1 MPKRPEVDRGTH
13 EFPSLPP
20 ATALYF
26 SVLEQSGC
34 RELVRNGLKALEAEK
49 RKRGAKVPL
58 RNLTADMALKAIS
71 GTNFTNGQ
79 RYPLYEV
86 SSFYSSSPTNIIFG
100 AHVKPRSLSDTVLAK
115 RMEELVDLDRDA
127 VMRGIAGKVNGF
139 FGLSSDDYYLD
150 QTDVDYYGVDRED
163 RTGKATHMRLS
174 GKCKSGRTK
183 LLHKEISVVCDGNG
197 VIMYTRPFDGAT
209 SDTEMDLEAVES
221 MIDHLDRRSVISGD
235 CKFCDYRILKRL
247 DERKVC
253 FVTKVPDSFSD
264 NLRSTVVESV
274 RSGHMDGSAAYPG
287 RLTYETHAPI
297 SNSDGEVYGDMRL
310 IAYVLPGGKDRARKY
325 LEGKGLKDF
334 KKVLMEVWH
343 RRFETKE
350 QAVDAVLEAL
360 DEAEAPIYQSVVT
373 YSRDPRRGNL
383 WMVRIESVS
392 IDRDLLDEAA
402 EKYAIQVLI
411 TNARLS
417 DKDSDLPLNG
427 RTSNNIVNRYLSQA
441 VVEKRFRLMKTCHGV
456 GHVFVHTPI
465 RQDALIFIEGVAAS
479 IHSGIDAALK
489 ARKEKGQER
498 ITMELLGDRL
508 VGCRLAYDEPA
519 GRIFF
524 SGDEGSKELFFEAV
538 DRLGVDLGYAFFCN

>member
-1 MPKRPEVDRGTH
+1 MPKRPVVDRGTY

-34 RELVRNGLKALEAEK
+34 RRLLEKGLKALESERRAS
-49 RKRGAKVPL
+49 GAKVPL

-86 SSFYSSSPTNIIFG
+86 SAFYSSSPTDIIFG
-100 AHVKPRSLSDTVLAK
+100 AHVRPRSLSDTVLAE
-115 RMEELVDLDRDA
+115 RMEELVDLDMDA
-127 VMRGIAGKVNGF
+127 VMRGIAGKVNAF
-139 FGLSSDDYYLD
+139 FGLSSDDLYLD

-197 VIMYTRPFDGAT
+197 VVMYTRPFDGAT

-221 MIDHLDRRSVISGD
+221 IIDHLDRRSVVSGD
-235 CKFCDYRILKRL
+235 CKFCDFRILKTL

-264 NLRSTVVESV
+264 NLRDTIVESA
-274 RSGHMDGSAAYPG
+274 RSGQMDGSAAYPG
-287 RLTYETHAPI
+287 RLMYETHSPI

-310 IAYVLPGGKDRARKY
+310 IAYVLPGGKDRARRY

-334 KKVLMEVWH
+334 RKALMEVWH
-343 RRFETKE
+343 RRFDTKE
-350 QAVDAVLEAL
+350 QAVEAVLEAM
-360 DEAEAPIYQSVVT
+360 DEAEAPIYQAVVT
-373 YSRDPRRGNL
+373 YSKDPRKDNR
-383 WMVRIESVS
+383 WMVRVESVG
-392 IDRDLLDEAA
+392 IDRDLLNEAA
-402 EKYAIQVLI
+402 EKYAVQVLI

-417 DKDSDLPLNG
+417 DTDSELPMEG
-427 RTSNNIVNRYLSQA
+427 RTSDNIVNRYLSQA
-441 VVEKRFRLMKTCHGV
+441 VVEKRFRQMKTCHGV

-465 RQDALIFIEGVAAS
+465 RQDALIFIEGVTAS
-479 IHSGIDAALK
+479 VHSGIDAALK
-489 ARKEKGQER
+489 ARKKKGER
-498 ITMELLGDRL
+498 SITMEMLGDRL

-524 SGDEGSKELFFEAV
+524 SGDEKSKELFFEAV
-538 DRLGVDLGYAFFCN
+538 DRLGVDLGYAFFCG